1 MLGKPITLSLPT
13 RVEVELYCDKK
24 TKCTTVKSSQI
35 GSTEEKKRLEELD
48 YELPISAT
56 NGISGNNKVM
66 NKILEEWQ

>member
-1 MLGKPITLSLPT
+1 M
-13 RVEVELYCDKK
+13 YCDKK